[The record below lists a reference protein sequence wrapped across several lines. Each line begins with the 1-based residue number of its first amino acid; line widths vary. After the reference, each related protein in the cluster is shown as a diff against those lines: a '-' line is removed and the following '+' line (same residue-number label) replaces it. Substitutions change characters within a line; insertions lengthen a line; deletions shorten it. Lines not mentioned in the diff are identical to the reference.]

1 MSKGDPAEG
10 VLAVSTMSR
19 RLASL
24 EDQCETLANFYV
36 AVQRLYMAA
45 GRDDVL
51 SAIVEI
57 VANLVGSEEI
67 AIFET
72 GEDSLT
78 LTLANG
84 VAAEPLRRIP
94 SNTGLIGW
102 VLRSGEMLLPE
113 ARSLPSMPPSEP
125 YEHSLTAC
133 VPLLVRG
140 RVPGAVAIFK
150 LLPQKPRLSTLDH
163 GLFEV
168 LQSHAGLA
176 LYVANALAHG
186 PGGAS

>member
-1 MSKGDPAEG
+1 MSADAAN
-10 VLAVSTMSR
+10 AVSKLSR

-24 EDQCETLANFYV
+24 EDQCTGLANFYV
-36 AVQRLYMAA
+36 AVQRLYTST

-67 AIFET
+67 AVFEK
-72 GEDSLT
+72 GDDGLT

-84 VAAEPLRRIP
+84 VAAEPLRKIP
-94 SNTGLIGW
+94 SGTGLIGW
-102 VLRSGEMLLPE
+102 VAQAGEMLLPE
-113 ARSLPSMPPSEP
+113 ARSLPSLPSLEP
-125 YEHSLTAC
+125 YEESLTAC
-133 VPLLVRG
+133 IPLLLRG
-140 RVPGAVAIFK
+140 RVTGAVAIFK
-150 LLPQKPRLSTLDH
+150 LLPQKSHLSELDH

-176 LYVANALAHG
+176 LYVATALG
-186 PGGAS
+186 PGPTGARP